1 VSVAPAAGARVP
13 ARGRWGFL
21 ARLETTAG
29 GTGGSLVLYLA
40 LSLALFGLHALRHPA
55 SQIVASD
62 ELDSSQ
68 FMWFFA
74 WWPHA
79 LLHGLNPFVTHLMFV
94 PDGFNLTWATS
105 MPGPSLL
112 LAPVTLAFGPAVT
125 WNVMQLLAPALSA
138 WTAFVLCRHITGNR
152 RAALVGGYV
161 FGFSPYMLI
170 HLTGGPYLALVA
182 LLPVF
187 VLLVLRRLEG
197 RDGPRRFVGL
207 MALALVAEFSISPE
221 VLVTA
226 TLFGGFAL
234 IVAFLAY
241 PQRRPELRRLIGLLA
256 LAYAAL
262 VVVVSPWLYFF
273 FFGHQYPPG
282 ATFFPADLTSLV
294 LPPSLVELAKSPH
307 GLSGSFKGSST
318 ESYLG
323 LPLLAALATFAWEC
337 RRRRATWLLLAS
349 FAAAVILALGAPLV
363 VHGHKTSVRGPWE
376 LFAQL
381 PVLRYAIP
389 IRLIVFALLPASVA
403 LATWLAARGGR
414 ARWILALAIVVSFLP
429 AFDNRAWNFHISDPP
444 FIASGEYR
452 SYLTASDN
460 VLTVPVWGPN
470 ERWQADTKFAFALSA
485 GYAGNPFP
493 SAYAR
498 YPTWKTLLTGQLTA
512 DYAAQLRR
520 FLHDKRVTIVV
531 VDKRAFPAP
540 WLTLFGGLGVRPV
553 DTGGVLIYRLRGSAA
568 SPLPGTRAS

>member
-1 VSVAPAAGARVP
+1 VGL
-13 ARGRWGFL
+13 L
-21 ARLETTAG
+21 ARLGTTAG
-29 GTGGSLVLYLA
+29 GTGGSLIVYLA

-55 SQIVASD
+55 SEIVASD

-125 WNVMQLLAPALSA
+125 WNVIQLLAPALSA
-138 WTAFVLCRHITGNR
+138 WTAFLLCRHVTGDR
-152 RAALVGGYV
+152 RASLVGGYA

-197 RDGPRRFVGL
+197 LDGPRRFVAL

-221 VLVTA
+221 VLATA

-234 IVAFLAY
+234 AVAFLAY
-241 PQRRPELRRLIGLLA
+241 PQRRRELRQLIVLLA
-256 LAYAAL
+256 LAYAVL
-262 VVVVSPWLYFF
+262 VVMVSPWLYFF

-294 LPPSLVELAKSPH
+294 LPPGLVALAKSPH
-307 GLSGSFKGSST
+307 GLSGSLKGSST

-323 LPLLAALATFAWEC
+323 LPLLALLAAFAWEC
-337 RRRRATWLLLAS
+337 RRRRATWVLLAS

-363 VHGHKTSVRGPWE
+363 VHGHITSVRGPWE
-376 LFAQL
+376 LFRHL
-381 PVLRYAIP
+381 PVLRYAVP

-403 LATWLAARGGR
+403 LAMWLASHGGR
-414 ARWILALAIVVSFLP
+414 VRWALALAVVASFLP
-429 AFDNRAWNFHISDPP
+429 AFNNPAWHFHISDPP
-444 FIASGEYR
+444 FIASGQYR
-452 SYLTASDN
+452 SYLTAADH

-470 ERWQADTKFAFALSA
+470 ERWQADTKFAFAISA

-493 SAYAR
+493 PAYTR
-498 YPTWKTLLTGQLTA
+498 YPTFRTLLSGQLTPG
-512 DYAAQLRR
+512 YAAQLRR
-520 FLHDKRVTIVV
+520 FLQDKQVTVVV

-540 WLTLFGGLGVRPV
+540 WLTLFGSLAVRPL
-553 DTGGVLIYRLRGSAA
+553 DTGGVLIYRLRRSAA
-568 SPLPGTRAS
+568 SPLPGGGAS